1 MNYATIASNGVA
13 GAAAGAGGQGGY
25 LGYPSSPG
33 PAGVNGVAGVGQGDS
48 LGCTGGTL
56 TVQSCILA
64 ANAASDTN
72 VFGAIVDAGYNL
84 NSDATGV
91 LTSGTSLNNTNPD
104 LGTLGNYG
112 GPTPTIPLLA
122 GSPAIDA
129 ADPAAFPPT
138 DQRGFP
144 RPSGYGPDI
153 GAFEFQSSVF
163 SGYTVSGTVMGGTLT
178 NEITV
183 SLGTNRVTTTNH
195 GQYQF
200 TVGLPGT
207 YVVAPVST
215 NYLFIPETIQFTVG
229 PSQSGLNF
237 EACRWNTLS
246 LGDCTHHILHLILA
260 SHNTGL
266 TYRTLTSSDLVHWTP
281 IATNLVGASHYY
293 DVFVPVT
300 NGSQQFFRTVRP

>member
-1 MNYATIASNGVA
+1 MA
-13 GAAAGAGGQGGY
+13 GGTAGAGGQGGY

-129 ADPAAFPPT
+129 ADPAA
-138 DQRGFP
+138 RLAISP
-144 RPSGYGPDI
+144 RK
-153 GAFEFQSSVF
+153 
-163 SGYTVSGTVMGGTLT
+163 
-178 NEITV
+178 
-183 SLGTNRVTTTNH
+183 
-195 GQYQF
+195 
-200 TVGLPGT
+200 
-207 YVVAPVST
+207 
-215 NYLFIPETIQFTVG
+215 
-229 PSQSGLNF
+229 
-237 EACRWNTLS
+237 
-246 LGDCTHHILHLILA
+246 
-260 SHNTGL
+260 
-266 TYRTLTSSDLVHWTP
+266 
-281 IATNLVGASHYY
+281 
-293 DVFVPVT
+293 
-300 NGSQQFFRTVRP
+300 